1 MDINKIYYQP
11 EEIASD
17 AYTLQTARVIAAAA
31 LNRAELRA
39 AAGHELGMLH
49 SFAMA
54 GGLSTRGAFDQ
65 RIDAAAEAMQI
76 DIKGHSGSSWAIAV
90 WTAWQ
95 LVVNGELEVH
105 TYTPPGGGEEE
116 AE

>member
-39 AAGHELGMLH
+39 AAGHEL
-49 SFAMA
+49 